1 MIEAG
6 RSTSSDIT
14 GCEFSAAQALL
25 VVAKGEGNSSIREW
39 GGQKNAED
47 SGAQSDTKRRGS
59 QGFVAWGP
67 LLPGSGKEQL
77 YPLTSSSELDLQNS
91 QPINSIPICS
101 QSSRRILPMSLR
113 SVPKIA
119 FCRDFGTMMMWY
131 RQYHRTWLWL
141 CHSRIV
147 VSPSCGLG
155 ESTPGETTSLFT
167 NQRWNGRAFS
177 SLSARGGGLP
187 CSS

>member
-1 MIEAG
+1 VADTVIEAG

-91 QPINSIPICS
+91 QPINS
-101 QSSRRILPMSLR
+101 
-113 SVPKIA
+113 
-119 FCRDFGTMMMWY
+119 
-131 RQYHRTWLWL
+131 WL
-141 CHSRIV
+141 
-147 VSPSCGLG
+147 
-155 ESTPGETTSLFT
+155 
-167 NQRWNGRAFS
+167 
-177 SLSARGGGLP
+177 
-187 CSS
+187 

>member
-1 MIEAG
+1 MADTVIEAG

-119 FCRDFGTMMMWY
+119 FCRYFGTMTMWY
-131 RQYHRTWLWL
+131 RQYYQ
-141 CHSRIV
+141 I
-147 VSPSCGLG
+147 
-155 ESTPGETTSLFT
+155 
-167 NQRWNGRAFS
+167 
-177 SLSARGGGLP
+177 
-187 CSS
+187 